1 MHDDGHEREPIIIL
15 KAVHLAEVEV
25 GQAILRIHQQI
36 AGVGVG
42 VKKPDL
48 EELPR
53 GALDALLD
61 DALLLGW
68 RGSGAAPLV
77 ELRAR

>member
-1 MHDDGHEREPIIIL
+1 MRIG
-15 KAVHLAEVEV
+15 VEE
-25 GQAILRIHQQI
+25 A
-36 AGVGVG
+36 
-42 VKKPDL
+42 DL
-48 EELPR
+48 EELAR

>member
-1 MHDDGHEREPIIIL
+1 MDHNTHKREAIVIL

-42 VKKPDL
+42 VEKPDL

-61 DALLLGW
+61 DALLLGR

>member
-1 MHDDGHEREPIIIL
+1 MDHNTHKSEAIIIL
-15 KAVHLAEVEV
+15 KAVHLPEVEV

-53 GALDALLD
+53 GALDACV
-61 DALLLGW
+61 GIN
-68 RGSGAAPLV
+68 R
-77 ELRAR
+77 